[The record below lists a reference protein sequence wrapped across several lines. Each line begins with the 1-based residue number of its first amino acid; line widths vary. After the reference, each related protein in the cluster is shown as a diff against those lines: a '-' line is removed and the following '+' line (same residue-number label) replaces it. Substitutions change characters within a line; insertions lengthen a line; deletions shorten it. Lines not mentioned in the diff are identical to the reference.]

1 MRRIRAEVAIPS
13 SEERDRPIAHTKL
26 RSVLGEMRGAPHSI
40 LPIPSPSDP
49 NAPADITL
57 TIPDEDSD
65 PKLLH
70 YQPADGGPNLETL
83 LNYDDREFIQAAYS
97 TLMMRAPDS
106 GGLDTYLRLLRSG
119 VSKLEI
125 LRILRD
131 SAEGRD
137 AAVRVAGLPRRLLL
151 AKLCRWPLIGSLVR
165 LLTALWNLPQMEYRQ
180 RVLDGRLFSLMDQ
193 ASTRAKTSYAVIK
206 RALKD
211 LETANRQ
218 LVEYAAAKPGYDD
231 IRRSN
236 DAVWLALDA
245 LQRNKTDVE
254 QISQLK
260 TQLGET
266 ANALHTLQS
275 VKADRSSVDET
286 RELLARA
293 LTTKVERQEIAVL
306 THHLLTKA
314 EVVDVA
320 QLQTKLVEISRALD
334 ALQSVKADHSSVDET
349 RELLARALATKVER
363 EEIAAL
369 THHLLTKAE
378 VVDVARLQ
386 TKLVETSR
394 ALDALQSVKA
404 DQSSVDETRHLLAL
418 ALATKAERHEITA
431 LTNHLVGLVQAR
443 LKREDLEPIEV
454 SCAQII
460 RQAASD
466 RSTFEVTTERL
477 TAALGAVHNDA
488 ADRLQL
494 LMQLR
499 AHYDAIEASHTQVKE
514 TTEAA
519 LNGLSETLLSLSQD
533 KADRTALDAT
543 QTEMRISLESVRA
556 ETEKRLGAVALS
568 LNDKIE
574 VLDQSKISRDAAHSS
589 ISEAEVRTEGAWSSR
604 LDAVVHSLN
613 AKIEVLDQT
622 KINCDAAYASI
633 SEAKARTEG
642 AWSRLLDAAVHSFNA
657 KIEVLDQSKINRDAV
672 YASISEADVRTEGA
686 WSRRLDAA
694 VHSLNAKL
702 EVLDQSKINRDAA
715 YASVTDAEARIGAAL
730 NSLNEILQAI
740 AQGKADRVAFEAT
753 QADMRTA
760 IDGLRTET
768 DHRLNEAVN
777 GLNGKLDSLAQL
789 KIDRNVLQAESRT
802 SLEEARR
809 QAQEALHLALAP
821 IEARTSDIKRN
832 LLDQERRLGL
842 FLEEARKRLP
852 KPLSTSQIANLVAE
866 DDHLLDAMYASFE
879 DMFRG
884 TREDIKDRGRIY
896 LPYIRAAKVDLS
908 SAPVIDLGCGR
919 GEWLELLRDE
929 EIISH
934 GVDINRV
941 FLEAC
946 RATTLDVKESDAVT
960 FLRKLKPSSVA
971 VVTSF
976 HLIEHLPL
984 KTVIALL
991 DESLRVLKP
1000 GGLIILETPN
1010 PENLEVGGCNFYT
1023 DPTHRNPLPPLLTQ
1037 ALVELR
1043 GFVRPVIVRRDQ
1055 EKIRLHVPPLISV
1068 DQPIARSINP
1078 IVELMRDHFYV
1089 SPDYAVV
1096 ATKA

>member
-1 MRRIRAEVAIPS
+1 MEQCVTSLIGQEVDVGRLMRRIRAEVAIPS
-13 SEERDRPIAHTKL
+13 SDERDGPIAHTTF
-26 RSVLGEMRGAPHSI
+26 RSVLGEMRGAVQSI
-40 LPIPSPSDP
+40 LPIQSPNDP

-65 PKLLH
+65 PTLLNKR
-70 YQPADGGPNLETL
+70 PADGVLNLETL
-83 LNYDDREFIQAAYS
+83 LNYDDREFIQVAYS
-97 TLMMRAPDS
+97 TLMMRAPDA

-119 VSKLEI
+119 ASKLEI

-131 SAEGRD
+131 SAEGRV
-137 AAVRVAGLPRRLLL
+137 AAVRVVGLSRRLLL
-151 AKLCRWPLIGSLVR
+151 AKLCSWPLIGPLAR
-165 LLTALWNLPQMEYRQ
+165 LLTSLWNLPHMEYRQ
-180 RVLDGRLFSLMDQ
+180 RALDGRLFSLLDQ
-193 ASTRAKTSYAVIK
+193 ASTRAKESYAIIK

-211 LETANRQ
+211 LEAANRQ
-218 LVEYAAAKPGYDD
+218 LIEYAASKPGYDD
-231 IRRSN
+231 MRRSN

-245 LQRNKTDVE
+245 LQRNKADVE
-254 QISQLK
+254 QTSQLK

-286 RELLARA
+286 RQLLARA
-293 LTTKVERQEIAVL
+293 LTTMAEKQEV
-306 THHLLTKA
+306 
-314 EVVDVA
+314 
-320 QLQTKLVEISRALD
+320 
-334 ALQSVKADHSSVDET
+334 
-349 RELLARALATKVER
+349 
-363 EEIAAL
+363 AAL
-369 THHLLTKAE
+369 TRHLLTKAE

-386 TKLVETSR
+386 TKLVETSQ

-404 DQSSVDETRHLLAL
+404 DQSSMDETRHVLTL

-443 LKREDLEPIEV
+443 LKREDLELVEE

-460 RQAASD
+460 LQAASD
-466 RSTFEVTTERL
+466 RSTFEAATEGL
-477 TAALGAVHNDA
+477 TAALGAVHKDA

-499 AHYDAIEASHTQVKE
+499 AHYDTIEAAHMQVKE
-514 TTEAA
+514 TTKAT
-519 LNGLSETLLSLSQD
+519 LNGLSQTLLGLSQD

-543 QTEMRISLESVRA
+543 QTEMRILLENVRV
-556 ETEKRLGAVALS
+556 ETEKHVGAVVHS
-568 LNDKIE
+568 LNHKLE
-574 VLDQSKISRDAAHSS
+574 VLDQSKINRDAVHASISEAEVRTEGAWNKRLDAVVHSLNDRLVVLDQSKINRDAAYSS
-589 ISEAEVRTEGAWSSR
+589 ISEAEVRTEGAWNKR

-613 AKIEVLDQT
+613 DKLV
-622 KINCDAAYASI
+622 
-633 SEAKARTEG
+633 
-642 AWSRLLDAAVHSFNA
+642 
-657 KIEVLDQSKINRDAV
+657 VLDQSKINRDAV
-672 YASISEADVRTEGA
+672 HVSISEAEVRTEGA
-686 WSRRLDAA
+686 WNKRLDAV
-694 VHSLNAKL
+694 VHSLNDKL
-702 EVLDQSKINRDAA
+702 EVLDQSKINRDAVH
-715 YASVTDAEARIGAAL
+715 ASISEAEVRTEGAWNKRLDAAVNSLNDRLEVLDQSKINRDTADASFTDAEARIDAAL
-730 NSLNEILQAI
+730 NSLNEMLRAI
-740 AQGKADRVAFEAT
+740 TQGKADRVALEAT
-753 QADMRTA
+753 QADLRTS
-760 IDGLRTET
+760 IDGLRTGT
-768 DHRLNEAVN
+768 DRRLDEAVSS
-777 GLNGKLDSLAQL
+777 LNGKLDSLAQL
-789 KIDRNVLQAESRT
+789 KIDRNALQAESRT

-809 QAQEALHLALAP
+809 QAQEALHLALEP

-832 LLDQERRLGL
+832 LLDQERRLGF

-852 KPLSTSQIANLVAE
+852 KPLSTTQLANLVAE
-866 DDHLLDAMYASFE
+866 DDHQLDAMYASFE
-879 DMFRG
+879 DIFRG

-896 LPYIRAAKVDLS
+896 LPFIRAAKVDLS

-929 EIISH
+929 EIISQ

-941 FLEAC
+941 FLDAC
-946 RATTLDVKESDAVT
+946 RATALDVKESDAVT
-960 FLRKLKPSSVA
+960 FLRKLKASSVA

-1023 DPTHRNPLPPLLTQ
+1023 DPTHRNPLPPLLTR

-1055 EKIRLHVPPLISV
+1055 EKIRQLVPPLISV
-1068 DQPIARSINP
+1068 DQPMARSINP